1 MLGLVPWDVD
11 RRLQAFLE
19 EDLGFADITTQGL
32 GDLGKNTVKAKVTA
46 KKEGV
51 MAGGY
56 FALRVFTLLN
66 SQTRGRQKFLRDR
79 IFPREVLL
87 EIEGPARAIL
97 MGERTALNLLQRLCG
112 IATKTQELVKL
123 VEGLPVK
130 VADTRKT
137 SPGLRIFEK
146 YAVRCGGVNHRLGL
160 YDCALIKDNH
170 IALCGSVKEAIKKS
184 ALLFPLPPK

>member
-66 SQTRGRQKFLRDR
+66 SQTRGKAKVFEGQN
-79 IFPREVLL
+79 FPPGSAIRNRRTSAGYPHGRENCLKP
-87 EIEGPARAIL
+87 PATPLWYCHQNPRA
-97 MGERTALNLLQRLCG
+97 GKAGGRL
-112 IATKTQELVKL
+112 ARESSH
-123 VEGLPVK
+123 
-130 VADTRKT
+130 TRKT
-137 SPGLRIFEK
+137 SR
-146 YAVRCGGVNHRLGL
+146 VCGFLKNM
-160 YDCALIKDNH
+160 
-170 IALCGSVKEAIKKS
+170 
-184 ALLFPLPPK
+184 P